1 MFLSVLETKN
11 RKTERKMGS
20 LVEVLKDNNKRNL
33 VLDDCELLLDAEVS
47 DKKGFSGVAVKG
59 AFKILK
65 RFKSGMIRYTMN
77 DMIDEFALKID
88 PFWLECQ
95 NSGQDAKTFFVSK
108 KVAVADALLS
118 ITDERAKV
126 SPNKG
131 IKKAYNGLRPKAVQY
146 IGDAMPRL
154 AGLIQKHAS

>member
-1 MFLSVLETKN
+1 
-11 RKTERKMGS
+11 MGS
-20 LVEVLKDNNKRNL
+20 LVEVLQDSSKRQL
-33 VLDDCELLLDAEVS
+33 VLDDCEVLLDAEVA

-65 RFKSGMIRYTMN
+65 RFKAGMIRITLD
-77 DMIDEFALKID
+77 DMIDEFAAKID

-95 NSGQDAKTFFVSK
+95 QNGDDAKAYFVRNK
-108 KVAVADALLS
+108 GKVADALLS

-131 IKKAYNGLRPKAVQY
+131 IKKAYNGLRPKAVQH

-154 AGLIQKHAS
+154 ADVIKKHAS